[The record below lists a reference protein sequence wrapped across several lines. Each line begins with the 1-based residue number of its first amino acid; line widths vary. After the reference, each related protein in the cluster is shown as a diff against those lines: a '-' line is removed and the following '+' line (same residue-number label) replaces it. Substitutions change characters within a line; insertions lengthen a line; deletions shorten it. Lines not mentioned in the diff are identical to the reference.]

1 MIGLVSLSES
11 PAALI
16 EPWVSVKYELRREKK
31 REEDEMGDRR
41 GQGGGKRRR
50 RERRERGGEWR
61 EDEEGVRGENQNQ
74 YCFNKLLNHLSVD

>member
-16 EPWVSVKYELRREKK
+16 EPWVSVKYELRHEKK

-41 GQGGGKRRR
+41 G
-50 RERRERGGEWR
+50 
-61 EDEEGVRGENQNQ
+61 
-74 YCFNKLLNHLSVD
+74 